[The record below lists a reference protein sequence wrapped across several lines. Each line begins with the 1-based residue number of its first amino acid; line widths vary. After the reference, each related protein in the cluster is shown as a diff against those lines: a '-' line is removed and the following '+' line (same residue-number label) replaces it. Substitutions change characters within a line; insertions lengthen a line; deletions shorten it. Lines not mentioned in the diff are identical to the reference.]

1 MAKIFLAGKPLHAHD
16 PLTVVDFASR
26 RGHDRYDLGPC
37 ADAIRNRE
45 ILAGFGDRRERTS
58 SELIAHVS
66 EQHPDWS
73 EQFCA
78 LRVGESLGWSLEHG
92 VVERVPGGHVWRLLE
107 PERMFE
113 IIGGHRKE
121 RSLRVRGH
129 VDAEEALAA
138 GKLWKRELGRRERAR
153 LREIAE
159 FGPQIKMLLDA
170 IVDRSPETKLSGR
183 LEKYAI
189 AGFDDV
195 GCCQQ
200 LILDSIPSMESGEP
214 YLNTLALK
222 NMWATVRH
230 LPKATGLAPA
240 DISALEG
247 FAI

>member
-1 MAKIFLAGKPLHAHD
+1 MVKIFLAGKPLHEHD
-16 PLTVVDFASR
+16 VLTVIDFASR
-26 RGHDRYDLGPC
+26 RGHNRYPLGPC

-45 ILAGFGDRRERTS
+45 ILAGFDGKLERTS
-58 SELIAHVS
+58 SELIAV
-66 EQHPDWS
+66 EAGQHQEWS

-78 LRVGESLGWSLEHG
+78 LRVGESLGWALEMG
-92 VVERVPGGHVWRLLE
+92 IVERVPGSHTWRLLQ
-107 PERMFE
+107 PERLFE
-113 IIGGHRKE
+113 IIDGARKE

-129 VDAEEALAA
+129 ADAEEALAA
-138 GKLWKRELGRRERAR
+138 AKLWKRELGRRERAR
-153 LREIAE
+153 LREIKE

-170 IVDRSPETKLSGR
+170 IVDRAPETKLSGR
-183 LEKYAI
+183 LEKYAMP
-189 AGFDDV
+189 GFDDV

-214 YLNTLALK
+214 YMTTMSLK

-230 LPKATGLAPA
+230 MPKRPVLAPA